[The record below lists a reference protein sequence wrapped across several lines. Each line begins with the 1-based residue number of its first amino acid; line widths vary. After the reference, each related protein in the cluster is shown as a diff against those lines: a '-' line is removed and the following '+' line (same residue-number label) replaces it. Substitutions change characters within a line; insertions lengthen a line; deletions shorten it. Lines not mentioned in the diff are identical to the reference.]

1 MRRFMT
7 YTALLG
13 LAALLAFTPPL
24 AAQSPPKTV
33 AEGLARLAQVPRESY
48 SRPPGNVRGEDYRAL
63 FGNTVMITGF
73 DMKAYFNKSS
83 TNMKVIFMGAD
94 GRYVWCSENKQGVRN
109 TNYNQWGALKRKM
122 KSGLTPLLNPAVD
135 NVGKER
141 NGGKGRNS
149 PLYDGETGQI
159 IWYTLYH
166 GRWWDWDTG
175 HLQARVPAAVYTL
188 CPDFPSP
195 EELGVGLNAKQ
206 TATNYPALLAQDPGQ
221 RILRPD
227 LVTPNPVEP
236 IN

>member
-1 MRRFMT
+1 MTRFTT

-13 LAALLAFTPPL
+13 LAAVLGFTPPL

-63 FGNTVMITGF
+63 FGNTVMIRGGN
-73 DMKAYFNKSS
+73 MKAHVKDPLA
-83 TNMKVIFMGAD
+83 NMKVIFMGAD
-94 GRYVWCSENKQGVRN
+94 GRYVWCSEDIDGKRY
-109 TNYNQWGALKRKM
+109 TNRVQWAAYRMKYRTGWIPVLKPSTKPEHIRK
-122 KSGLTPLLNPAVD
+122 
-135 NVGKER
+135 R
-141 NGGKGRNS
+141 GGNS
-149 PLYDGETGQI
+149 PLYDGATGQI

-166 GRWWDWDTG
+166 GRWWDWNTG

-206 TATNYPALLAQDPGQ
+206 TATNYPALLAQDPGR

>member
-1 MRRFMT
+1 MTRFTT

-13 LAALLAFTPPL
+13 LAAVLAFTPPL
-24 AAQSPPKTV
+24 AAQSPPKTT
-33 AEGLARLAQVPRESY
+33 ADGLARLAQVPRESY
-48 SRPPGNVRGEDYRAL
+48 SRPPGNVRGEDYLAL
-63 FGNTVMITGF
+63 FGNTVMITGIH
-73 DMKAYFNKSS
+73 MKARVKDPLY
-83 TNMKVIFMGAD
+83 NMKVIFMGAD
-94 GRYVWCSENKQGVRN
+94 GRYVWCSESRSGTRYTYRN
-109 TNYNQWGALKRKM
+109 EWV
-122 KSGLTPLLNPAVD
+122 GLRRRMAAGWTPLVQTGADKN
-135 NVGKER
+135 
-141 NGGKGRNS
+141 GKGRNS

-159 IWYTLYH
+159 IWYSLYH

-206 TATNYPALLAQDPGQ
+206 TATNYPALLAQDPGR